1 MPEKQAILTGHVISH
16 THWDRA
22 WYMPFELFRLR
33 LVQLTKKLLDLLER
47 DRRYKFNFDGQT
59 ITVEDYLQI
68 CPQDKPRIEKF
79 VKSKRLHIGPFYCL
93 PDHFIVTGESIIRN
107 VMIGVKQAKAL
118 GYCQM
123 EGALSDIF
131 GHPSQTPQIMAGL
144 GVKSVVVARGWT
156 KEQLEKSL
164 VQRWVAP
171 DGKTSILLYLMA
183 AGGYA
188 NMYFFGIEHIDP
200 ATFPTPPP
208 DGDVWSADI
217 AEKQLKEVMAQY
229 LKVGGTGQLFIG
241 NGVDHQEAQPQAPE
255 IIALLNKRKLGIRLV
270 HSTYEDMMNAVR
282 SEKRRWPIHEGPLS
296 ECSLNATLTSR
307 VYLKTDYASIT
318 GRTEMLTESL
328 LACADVFG
336 EGHRFFR
343 EYGHSGYTLN
353 PGQNWA
359 AFPYYPAG
367 QMEYLWK
374 LLLQNSPHDDICGCS
389 VDATHVDMENRFKR
403 AREIT
408 EYLRNDALI
417 VMAGRAT
424 ENLPD
429 SKHPALVAFNP
440 HPFAVQDRL
449 TARVFLEGVTA
460 AKHLEIV
467 DVHGK
472 PVPFVVDS
480 AEVTDFHPWDGN
492 DWQKAPVKALSVK
505 ISILPELKPCAFATF
520 SIKTTGSAKKAG
532 VSRPLVR
539 MFGRNAVF
547 ENVHQK
553 ITVHPNGSFD
563 VLDKETKKL
572 CTGMGLLEDI
582 EDVGDSY
589 TSRRFDTPSRPVT
602 SRDVKGKL
610 RIVKSDAFSTIIE
623 VNMKLALPRSA
634 TPDKKGRNKQT
645 VVCPVIVRHEIP
657 HHRKGGRLT
666 VIVDN
671 KAKDHELYMMFAPG
685 IKADTFSYDT
695 KFDWRSYRVGE
706 PVPRIDSC
714 AMVSAGKNAFGLITD
729 CPTLLQSRR
738 DANGAA
744 VFGVSLVR
752 CVGIV
757 AGIVPNELWRA
768 DEAQCIRTITR
779 TLEWV
784 TGTPA
789 AVRTHCLQTRR
800 TMIAPAQLLP
810 ITPWVKNRYLEREF
824 TKLPVPTGP
833 IIDIEGCDVHLSC
846 WKKSEDSTGWVVR
859 VYSLSDK
866 PGECRIRLALPVKKA
881 HVCNLHEEPQS
892 NLKNGRDGWFSFAIG
907 PKEIKTLL
915 FRLDRHVLAKHLTKR
930 PVPPH

>member
-1 MPEKQAILTGHVISH
+1 
-16 THWDRA
+16 
-22 WYMPFELFRLR
+22 MPFELFRLR

-47 DRRYKFNFDGQT
+47 DPRYKFNFDGQT
-59 ITVEDYLQI
+59 ITIEDYLQI
-68 CPQDKPRIEKF
+68 HPEDKPRIEKF
-79 VKSKRLHIGPFYCL
+79 VKSRRLHIGPFYCL
-93 PDHFIVTGESIIRN
+93 PDHFIVTGETIIRN

-156 KEQLEKSL
+156 KEQLEKGL
-164 VQRWVAP
+164 VQRWLAP

-208 DGDVWSADI
+208 DGDAWSADI

-241 NGVDHQEAQPQAPE
+241 NGVDHQEAQPQTPE
-255 IIALLNKRKLGIRLV
+255 IIALLNKRKFGIKLV
-270 HSTYEDMMNAVR
+270 HSTYEDMMNTVR
-282 SEKRRWPIHEGPLS
+282 NEKRHWPTIEGALG

-307 VYLKTDYASIT
+307 VYLKQDYASIA
-318 GRTEMLTESL
+318 GRTEMLTEPL

-336 EGHRFFR
+336 EGHRIFR
-343 EYGHSGYTLN
+343 EYGHNSYTLN

-359 AFPYYPAG
+359 AFQYYPAG
-367 QMEYLWK
+367 QMKYLWK

-449 TARVFLEGVTA
+449 TARVFLESVAT
-460 AKHLEIV
+460 AKHIEIV

-492 DWQKAPVKALSVK
+492 DWQKAPVKGLSAR
-505 ISILPELKPCAFATF
+505 ISILPELKPCAFAVF
-520 SIKTTGSAKKAG
+520 SIRTGASADRMNSVLK
-532 VSRPLVR
+532 PLVK
-539 MFGRNAVF
+539 MSGKNAVF
-547 ENVHQK
+547 ENALQK
-553 ITVHPNGSFD
+553 ITIRPDGTFD

-589 TSRRFDTPSRPVT
+589 TSKRFDPPSRPVT
-602 SRDVKGKL
+602 SKGVKGKL
-610 RIVKSDAFSTIIE
+610 RIVKHDAFTTVVE
-623 VNMKLALPRSA
+623 VSMKLALPCSA
-634 TPDKKGRNKQT
+634 TPDKKGRSPQT
-645 VVCPVIVRHEIP
+645 VACPITIRYEIP
-657 HHRKGGRLT
+657 HYRKGGRLT
-666 VIVDN
+666 VIFDN

-685 IKADTFSYDT
+685 IKADAFDYDT
-695 KFDWRSYRVGE
+695 KFDWRSYKVGE

-714 AMVSAGKNAFGLITD
+714 AMVSAGKNAFGLVTD

-738 DANGAA
+738 DANDAA
-744 VFGVSLVR
+744 VLGVSLVR

-757 AGIVPNELWRA
+757 AGVVPNEIWRA

-779 TLEWV
+779 TLEWT

-789 AVRTHCLQTRR
+789 DVRTSCLQQRR
-800 TMIAPAQLLP
+800 TITAPAQILP
-810 ITPWVKNRYLEREF
+810 ITPWVKNRYLERKF
-824 TKLPVPTGP
+824 TKLPVPVGP
-833 IIDIEGCDVHLSC
+833 LIDIKGRDVYLSC
-846 WKKSEDSTGWVVR
+846 WKKSEDATGWAVR
-859 VYSLSDK
+859 VYSLSSK
-866 PGECRIRLALPVKKA
+866 PGECKIRPAVPVKKA
-881 HVCNLHEEPQS
+881 YICNLHEEPQD
-892 NLKNGRDGWFSFAIG
+892 NLRPGKNGWFSFAIG
-907 PKEIKTLL
+907 PREIKTLL
-915 FRLDRHVLAKHLTKR
+915 FRLDRKVLAKHLKIR
-930 PVPPH
+930 PIPPH